1 MNKITKKAENFGVR
15 TCITRLGVVLGKN
28 GGALKEMLPAFKWGF
43 GGIIGSGNQ
52 WFSWVHIED
61 VINVFKF
68 LINNKGQR
76 GIFNLTSPN
85 PVSNLK
91 LTRAIGESLNKPTI
105 FTIPNVQSPIPT
117 EFEARK
123 VNDDILLKRWRDHV
137 SKVFFQYEKRM

>member
-1 MNKITKKAENFGVR
+1 MGN
-15 TCITRLGVVLGKN
+15 N

-91 LTRAIGESLNKPTI
+91 LTRAIGESLNRPTI
-105 FTIPNVQSPIPT
+105 FTMNFNI
-117 EFEARK
+117 K
-123 VNDDILLKRWRDHV
+123 YLDLKKCNSFWRNIFC
-137 SKVFFQYEKRM
+137 S